1 MRYLYF
7 LAGLLGDSSSLG
19 ISNNNLDNA
28 TLNRIIDLVFM
39 IAGSVAVIIVIV
51 AGINY
56 ALSLGDPAKT
66 AKAKNAI
73 LYSSIGLI
81 VVSSAFIIVKFI
93 IVRFT

>member
-19 ISNNNLDNA
+19 IPDNKLDNA
-28 TLNRIIDLVFM
+28 AVNRIVDLVFM
-39 IAGSVAVIIVIV
+39 VAGSVAVIIVIV

-93 IVRFT
+93 TVRFT

>member
-19 ISNNNLDNA
+19 IPNNNLDNA
-28 TLNRIIDLVFM
+28 ALNRIIDLVFM

-56 ALSLGDPAKT
+56 ALFLGDPAKT

-73 LYSSIGLI
+73 LLYREDFAGIL
-81 VVSSAFIIVKFI
+81 
-93 IVRFT
+93 